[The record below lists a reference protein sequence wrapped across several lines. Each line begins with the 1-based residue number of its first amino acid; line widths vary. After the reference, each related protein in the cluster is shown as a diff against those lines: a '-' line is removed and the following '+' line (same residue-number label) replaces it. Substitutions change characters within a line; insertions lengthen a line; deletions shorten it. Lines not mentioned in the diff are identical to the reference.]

1 MNLSNFQEILTP
13 SIMTFKI
20 IIQRILSSNP
30 TNLKCVILFLQLR
43 RKISIFTRG
52 NHNFVIDRVHVI
64 AFHRDNTE
72 TSYVFK
78 AAKFC
83 TSKKYAINSATADGQ
98 KTVVGD
104 NIKKN
109 YRRFSKYFSSFF
121 EKMLWKNTLFR
132 LCTAL
137 HRH

>member
-1 MNLSNFQEILTP
+1 MRDF
-13 SIMTFKI
+13 
-20 IIQRILSSNP
+20 
-30 TNLKCVILFLQLR
+30 FLQLR

-109 YRRFSKYFSSFF
+109 LQTFF
-121 EKMLWKNTLFR
+121 KVFF
-132 LCTAL
+132 
-137 HRH
+137 

>member
-20 IIQRILSSNP
+20 IIQLIFSLNP

-64 AFHRDNTE
+64 AFHHDNTE

-104 NIKKN
+104 NIKTFLKT
-109 YRRFSKYFSSFF
+109 FF
-121 EKMLWKNTLFR
+121 NIFFQKIF
-132 LCTAL
+132 
-137 HRH
+137 